1 MKKLFKFIWRMI
13 WIIILLCVIAIIWA
27 GFSIHKYAECDETQ
41 QADAAIVLGCAVE
54 NGEPTPVFRERIN
67 HAIRLYHDGYVKYLI
82 FTGGVGEDDDIS
94 EAMAAKKYAVDVWH
108 VPEDCVFIE
117 EKSHI
122 TEENLKYARE
132 IMEENNLESA
142 LLVSDPLHMKRAM
155 LMAKDYGVNAY
166 SSPTTTSLY
175 QNSKAGY
182 VFLAREAVLYI
193 YYGVIRIFI

>member
-94 EAMAAKKYAVDVWH
+94 EAMAAKKYAVDIWH

>member
-67 HAIRLYHDGYVKYLI
+67 HAIRLYHDGYVKYLL

>member
-13 WIIILLCVIAIIWA
+13 WIIILLCVIAVIWA
-27 GFSIHKYAECDETQ
+27 GFSIHKYAESDETR
-41 QADAAIVLGCAVE
+41 QADAAIILGCAVE

-82 FTGGVGEDDDIS
+82 FTGGVGEDDEIS
-94 EAMAAKKYAVDVWH
+94 EAMAAKKYAVDIWH
-108 VPEDCVFIE
+108 IPEESVLIE

-122 TEENLKYARE
+122 TEENMKYAQE

-142 LLVSDPLHMKRAM
+142 LIVSDPLHMRRAM
-155 LMAKDYGVNAY
+155 LMAKDYGINAY

-193 YYGVIRIFI
+193 YYGVIRVFS

>member
-82 FTGGVGEDDDIS
+82 FTGGVGEDDEIS
-94 EAMAAKKYAVDVWH
+94 EAMAAKKYAVDIWH

>member
-13 WIIILLCVIAIIWA
+13 WIIILLCVVAVAWA

-41 QADAAIVLGCAVE
+41 QADAAIILGCAVE

-94 EAMAAKKYAVDVWH
+94 EAMAAKKYAVDIWH
-108 VPEDCVFIE
+108 VPEACVFIE

-122 TEENLKYARE
+122 TEENLKYAQE

>member
-1 MKKLFKFIWRMI
+1 MI

-27 GFSIHKYAECDETQ
+27 GFSIHKYAESDETR
-41 QADAAIVLGCAVE
+41 QADAAIILGCAVE

-82 FTGGVGEDDDIS
+82 FTGGVGEDDEIS
-94 EAMAAKKYAVDVWH
+94 EAMAAKKYAVDIWH
-108 VPEDCVFIE
+108 IPEESVLIE

-122 TEENLKYARE
+122 TEENMKYAQE

-142 LLVSDPLHMKRAM
+142 LIVSDPLHMKRAM
-155 LMAKDYGVNAY
+155 LMAKDYGINAY

-193 YYGVIRIFI
+193 YYGVIRVFS

>member
-1 MKKLFKFIWRMI
+1 MI
-13 WIIILLCVIAIIWA
+13 WIIILLCVIAVIWA
-27 GFSIHKYAECDETQ
+27 GFSIHKYAESDETR
-41 QADAAIVLGCAVE
+41 QADAAIILGCAVE

-82 FTGGVGEDDDIS
+82 FTGGVGEDDEIS
-94 EAMAAKKYAVDVWH
+94 EAMAAKKYAVDIWH
-108 VPEDCVFIE
+108 IPEESVLIE

-122 TEENLKYARE
+122 TEENMKYAQE

-142 LLVSDPLHMKRAM
+142 LIVSDPLHMKRAM
-155 LMAKDYGVNAY
+155 LMAKDYGINAY

-193 YYGVIRIFI
+193 YYGVIRVFS

>member
-1 MKKLFKFIWRMI
+1 MI